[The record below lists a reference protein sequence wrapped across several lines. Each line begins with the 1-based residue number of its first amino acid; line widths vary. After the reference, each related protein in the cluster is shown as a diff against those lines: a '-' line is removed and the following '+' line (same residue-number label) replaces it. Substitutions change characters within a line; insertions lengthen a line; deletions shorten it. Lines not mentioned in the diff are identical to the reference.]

1 MGYSEEE
8 LEQQQKLHSVIEET
22 LQELGDLKEG
32 QLLTGWVICFEAIDM
47 SDETEN
53 FAGSFYG
60 PREMSTW
67 RALGLLEWVR
77 RFSLRP
83 GDDEGDGLDD

>member
-1 MGYSEEE
+1 MDD
-8 LEQQQKLHSVIEET
+8 LEQEHQERLHKVIEEI
-22 LQELGDLKEG
+22 LLESGDIKEG
-32 QLLTGWVICFEAIDM
+32 QILTGWVVCYEAMHI
-47 SDETEN
+47 SEASGG

-67 RALGLLEWVR
+67 RALGLIEWVR

-83 GDDEGDGLDD
+83 DDDDEDDGDD